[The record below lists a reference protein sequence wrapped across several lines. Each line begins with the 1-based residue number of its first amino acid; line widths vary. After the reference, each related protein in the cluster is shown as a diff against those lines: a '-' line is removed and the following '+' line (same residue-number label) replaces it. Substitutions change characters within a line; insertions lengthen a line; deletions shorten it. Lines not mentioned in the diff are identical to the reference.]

1 MVCNGVGFD
10 DEGLNDNDGAEDS
23 VTEGLL
29 VNALVGNGVT
39 VMLAMADGKSKVVS
53 EYKCGCAQQNNAK
66 TRTDGGGVTG

>member
-29 VNALVGNGVT
+29 VFVVTGERVGFSDVGNG
-39 VMLAMADGKSKVVS
+39 
-53 EYKCGCAQQNNAK
+53 
-66 TRTDGGGVTG
+66 

>member
-39 VMLAMADGKSKVVS
+39 GW
-53 EYKCGCAQQNNAK
+53 
-66 TRTDGGGVTG
+66 